1 MKFVD
6 EFGRRNRPV
15 AVHWTLTETRGHF
28 LFERKGN
35 CKGSRVS
42 ARNARIHTAEFSRKK
57 KTCVRFPQQKRWNQ
71 CTIATE
77 IRRKETKMTFR
88 ERKMLSVTNGKFPP
102 FCCEK
107 TLRNLWDDETKFVEK
122 NVQAQACQM
131 HLIGSVVVMAT
142 AFSQNWGFT
151 CAFDSWSHW
160 PGIKWRMIRVTM
172 ATNSE
177 ISACRTSLGRYGYRP
192 LTCSSQIIGRLLS
205 SSASIL
211 GSATVWSSG
220 ENSVRF
226 RHLFGI
232 FRIPGCQSDKFP
244 WRNLSVKRHS
254 VATADKK
261 KYFFFFFYKNEK
273 CWKLNGNLLT

>member
-1 MKFVD
+1 
-6 EFGRRNRPV
+6 
-15 AVHWTLTETRGHF
+15 
-28 LFERKGN
+28 
-35 CKGSRVS
+35 
-42 ARNARIHTAEFSRKK
+42 
-57 KTCVRFPQQKRWNQ
+57 
-71 CTIATE
+71 
-77 IRRKETKMTFR
+77 MTFR

-211 GSATVWSSG
+211 GSATLWSF
-220 ENSVRF
+220 EE
-226 RHLFGI
+226 
-232 FRIPGCQSDKFP
+232 RIPFD
-244 WRNLSVKRHS
+244 SVTCLEYFEFL
-254 VATADKK
+254 VAKVTNFLGEICRLNVTALPLPTKK
-261 KYFFFFFYKNEK
+261 NIFFFSFYKNEK

>member
-1 MKFVD
+1 MNLGAGTGQWPSIGRWLKRAAIFCLNEKEIVKD
-6 EFGRRNRPV
+6 HEFRPEM
-15 AVHWTLTETRGHF
+15 LGFTR
-28 LFERKGN
+28 LNLVE
-35 CKGSRVS
+35 
-42 ARNARIHTAEFSRKK
+42 KK
-57 KTCVRFPQQKRWNQ
+57 KTCVHFPQQKRWNQ

-211 GSATVWSSG
+211 DRRLFDLLKREFRSIPSLVWNISNSWLPKWQISS
-220 ENSVRF
+220 E
-226 RHLFGI
+226 
-232 FRIPGCQSDKFP
+232 KF
-244 WRNLSVKRHS
+244 V
-254 VATADKK
+254 
-261 KYFFFFFYKNEK
+261 
-273 CWKLNGNLLT
+273 G